1 MNDRGMVSIDL
12 MVAIMLV
19 LAAVL
24 MAIQII
30 PTVSHEDRDWRIKQY
45 MTATR
50 AADNLV
56 QDTGEPGWEGKWRS
70 DVTKIGLVY
79 DDKGIAIMKELNFT
93 KVRTFMG
100 YGYTDVP
107 TGIIWWE
114 FPNSS
119 ILPNEREN
127 ITKSLGLEG
136 YNFYIQLHPV
146 GLDNFNST
154 PLVMNLTDRS
164 KKTINDD
171 TVSVVDR
178 YVFIRKDSSSSCRG
192 DDICYGNPNVT
203 VHYRLN
209 LWVW

>member
-1 MNDRGMVSIDL
+1 MNDRGMISIDL

-45 MTATR
+45 MTAAR

-56 QDTGEPGWEGKWRS
+56 QDRGEPGWEGKWRS
-70 DVTKIGLVY
+70 NVTKIGFVY
-79 DDKGIAIMKELNFT
+79 NDKGIAIMKVLNLT

-127 ITKSLGLEG
+127 AAKSLGLG
-136 YNFYIQLHPV
+136 GFNFYMQLHPV
-146 GLDNFNST
+146 GLSDFDS
-154 PLVMNLTDRS
+154 NLLMANLKNRS
-164 KKTINDD
+164 INDN
-171 TVSVVDR
+171 TVSVVDK
-178 YVFIRKDSSSSCRG
+178 YVYIIKDIGSPCRQDFIC
-192 DDICYGNPNVT
+192 NQNLT